1 MDDVIFLEVIETKT
15 ITNKIDVQARIKK
28 ADPKSFCRATEN
40 GHLSMKPL

>member
-1 MDDVIFLEVIETKT
+1 VIFLEVIETKT

-28 ADPKSFCRATEN
+28 ADPKSFCPATEN